1 MTNSFTLMQERQKAE
16 LARVAALTDTEKRIN
31 AASHHIGIVD
41 DCRRCVDCE
50 IGSWNAWKA
59 KCI

>member
-50 IGSWNAWKA
+50 IGSWNAWKSH
-59 KCI
+59 C

>member
-16 LARVAALTDTEKRIN
+16 LARVAALTDKEKRIN